1 MDSLDLH
8 MFRENADITKGTN
21 KHPDV
26 YDVTMK
32 SNFFIGMDPNKE
44 IPVITDQNPL
54 KAGLTDIH
62 RCVYLPSVYCPNS
75 EVQVSIYKILTSRK
89 KIH

>member
-1 MDSLDLH
+1 
-8 MFRENADITKGTN
+8 MFRENADISKGTN

-32 SNFFIGMDPNKE
+32 SNFFIGMDPKKE
-44 IPVITDQNPL
+44 IPIITDQNPL

-62 RCVYLPSVYCPNS
+62 RCVYLPSIYSPNS
-75 EVQVSIYKILTSRK
+75 EVQVSMAVCNVPPKILTL
-89 KIH
+89 